1 MRIVSTREGETQP
14 AKVKPRSFTTEVSGA
29 GQARVPLTPTAAA
42 PVRVCP
48 RYRPEVCCPS
58 SPNLGPA
65 ERRAAQARRPT
76 AMPPKAQ
83 KATATTYPADPKRGA
98 AAMPI
103 DAAQAGTSIASIGA
117 ALAAELATRAGEK
130 ALKIAN
136 RASRPRKENAHPT
149 RRKARKASS
158 ATVVH
163 ARLAPALGKTR
174 ADNGE
179 I

>member
-76 AMPPKAQ
+76 AMPPKAPQ
-83 KATATTYPADPKRGA
+83 GTATTRSADAGGAEPQAEGCSEGSELKRE
-98 AAMPI
+98 
-103 DAAQAGTSIASIGA
+103 Q
-117 ALAAELATRAGEK
+117 K
-130 ALKIAN
+130 
-136 RASRPRKENAHPT
+136 
-149 RRKARKASS
+149 
-158 ATVVH
+158 
-163 ARLAPALGKTR
+163 R
-174 ADNGE
+174 AD
-179 I
+179 IR